1 MELPTVSNQDV
12 TPSPPHP
19 PPVTQPEPVQH
30 ITPTPV
36 EPSPITPTA
45 RRKSLETPGRRLI
58 PPRDPIPSQISSSD
72 NNSPA
77 IPERNVR
84 RSAEFVPAP
93 LQVGQGAF
101 PPPPPPGD
109 KPAVNYSRPANKSTF
124 ANLKSAAA
132 GIHGAGET
140 LRGTLNSSVD
150 KHFGGTPQAIEKN
163 QAAIDA
169 GRYEIDN
176 RTFYHPNE
184 YRLTRPEG
192 SGPSPTGLQ
201 FLMLNTTT
209 RPSTWE
215 TRQEVLRWRIKRG
228 RRDIAGWEVCLVRVE
243 DGRRRNLVLMRRQE
257 RRGGS

>member
-1 MELPTVSNQDV
+1 MELPTSSNQDV

-93 LQVGQGAF
+93 LQVGQGAV

-192 SGPSPTGLQ
+192 SGPSPDRPPIPDAQYDDPPFNMG
-201 FLMLNTTT
+201 NTTGSPAVADKE
-209 RPSTWE
+209 RE
-215 TRQEVLRWRIKRG
+215 KRHSRLG
-228 RRDIAGWEVCLVRVE
+228 SLF
-243 DGRRRNLVLMRRQE
+243 E